1 MNNIAFFGFGKLGLK
16 CLIALQ
22 KAGYNIQYIL
32 THKDLSKN
40 SVDAFAQK
48 NNIPYYYNDLRKNK
62 KILDIYDNKKSI
74 LISINYRYILKKSVF
89 SQYCF
94 AINIHGSLLPKY
106 RGRTPHVWAIIN
118 GEKYAGVTAHLID
131 EGVDTGEIIKQ
142 KKIAIK
148 DCDTGASLLKKY
160 ENIYPILLIDSINFL
175 INGGKTKKQNDK
187 NASFFGKREPSMGYI
202 DFYQTKKKI
211 INFVRAQSSPYPGAY
226 YYLSNG
232 KKIIINKIEES
243 KTKNVIKKIG
253 KIQLLDK
260 KMFVKCNNGILEII
274 DFEIN

>member
-1 MNNIAFFGFGKLGLK
+1 MNDAFLFGAWWPHHTPRHQDYPVPLGV
-16 CLIALQ
+16 
-22 KAGYNIQYIL
+22 YIL
-32 THKDLSKN
+32 RRG
-40 SVDAFAQK
+40 QK
-48 NNIPYYYNDLRKNK
+48 
-62 KILDIYDNKKSI
+62 
-74 LISINYRYILKKSVF
+74 
-89 SQYCF
+89 SQ
-94 AINIHGSLLPKY
+94 S
-106 RGRTPHVWAIIN
+106 RQERV
-118 GEKYAGVTAHLID
+118 ID
-131 EGVDTGEIIKQ
+131 
-142 KKIAIK
+142 
-148 DCDTGASLLKKY
+148 
-160 ENIYPILLIDSINFL
+160 IYPILLIDSINFL